1 MSKSPSVPQQ
11 GGTSSPSPQQQQQD
25 QGKPTPQ
32 QGQTP
37 VFKDWASI

>member
-11 GGTSSPSPQQQQQD
+11 GSTPSSPRPQQQQD
-25 QGKPTPQ
+25 QGQPTPQ
-32 QGQTP
+32 QGQGP